1 MAPSKSQ
8 YHVRS
13 NSFPTRP
20 HPLFQQCDEH
30 LCQLGATDATSSSSI
45 SRKLSG
51 LEDLHDS
58 VEKLFQLPLTQQ
70 AFIQG
75 RQEKWV
81 DELVDGSLRILD
93 MCSAAKDAVLHT
105 KECAREVQ
113 SIMRRRRG
121 AEVGLAGE
129 ITKYLAS
136 RKVVKKAIRKALE
149 NMKAAVKSASS
160 SSNKDSAETM
170 ALISVLREVEA
181 VTLAVFESLLCFV
194 SGPKA
199 QTRLSGWSLVS
210 KLVYKKKV
218 GCDEEETDTN
228 EFVKVE
234 EALQCLMC
242 HETGKFENS
251 SHIENAQNELQSLE
265 SCVQDFEERLERLFR
280 HLIKTRVSL
289 LNILNY

>member
-8 YHVRS
+8 YHIRS

-30 LCQLGATDATSSSSI
+30 LCRLGASDATSSSSI
-45 SRKLSG
+45 SQKLSG

-81 DELVDGSLRILD
+81 DELVDGTLRVLD

-129 ITKYLAS
+129 VRKYLVS

-149 NMKAAVKSASS
+149 NMKASAKSTSS
-160 SSNKDSAETM
+160 PANKDSVETM

-181 VTLAVFESLLCFV
+181 VTLEVFESLMCFI

-199 QTRLSGWSLVS
+199 QTKLNGWSLVS
-210 KLVYKKKV
+210 KLVYKKNV
-218 GCDEEETDTN
+218 GCDEEENDVN
-228 EFVKVE
+228 EFAKVE
-234 EALQCLMC
+234 EALQHLMC
-242 HETGKFENS
+242 HETAKFENS
-251 SHIENAQNELQSLE
+251 SHIENVQTELQSLE

-280 HLIKTRVSL
+280 RLIKTRVSL